1 MYTLH
6 ECVSILVYTNRRK
19 KALYKSIAYRIV
31 LPLPDGKREAIDEA
45 RLNDESRAPSF
56 APPPR
61 TSWRVG
67 SGRKPNDLF
76 HSRPTARPTSS
87 IGLSGSKTPK
97 KPAPR
102 AYRNRVLA
110 ALDRLPRPRPPVSA
124 GQYCSKHWP
133 FGRAAGTMSSANATR
148 HGMTPRRG
156 MLR

>member
-1 MYTLH
+1 M
-6 ECVSILVYTNRRK
+6 VYTNRRK

-124 GQYCSKHWP
+124 GPPVLFETLAFRKGGENDEQCERYSTWDDAEAGH
-133 FGRAAGTMSSANATR
+133 AAMI
-148 HGMTPRRG
+148 RRPQ
-156 MLR
+156 R